1 MRRTIYTSKL
11 SALFPG
17 STTTANTIRG
27 KEAQTTRDHDREL
40 SDWRVGAEFIEINR
54 LVLVALDKVS
64 KGSWQPRIG
73 LLSQHKIDSSSTPF
87 ES

>member
-1 MRRTIYTSKL
+1 MCRAVYTSKL
-11 SALFPG
+11 FVLFPG
-17 STTTANTIRG
+17 STTTNAIRG
-27 KEAQTTRDHDREL
+27 KEAQATRSLDREL
-40 SDWRVGAEFIEINR
+40 SDWRVGAEFIEINQ

-73 LLSQHKIDSSSTPF
+73 LLSQHKIDSTSIPF